1 MTGDGAGRGRL
12 AVVDDEERVAE
23 AYEAMLATEYDVV
36 RAHGGEAA
44 LEVVDE
50 SVDVVLLDR
59 RMPDLNGDEVLERL
73 RERPSDV
80 RVVMVTAVDPGE
92 DILDMPF
99 DDYLYKPVD
108 AETLRAAV
116 DQQFEAIEY
125 GDQVDEFLEKTAK
138 LGVLEAS
145 GHADAEQARRL
156 RSELNDVEERLGD
169 MRDDFEDIAHTFRD
183 IDRA

>member
-1 MTGDGAGRGRL
+1 MSGEDTNGRL

-23 AYEAMLATEYDVV
+23 AYEAMLETQYDIV
-36 RAHGGEAA
+36 RAHDGATA
-44 LEVVDE
+44 LEVIDDR
-50 SVDVVLLDR
+50 VDVVLLDR
-59 RMPDLNGDEVLERL
+59 RMPDMSGDEVLERL
-73 RERPSDV
+73 RDRPEGY

-92 DILDMPF
+92 DVLDMPF

-116 DQQFEAIEY
+116 AQQFEAIEY
-125 GDQVDEFLEKTAK
+125 GDRVDDFLEKTAK

-145 GHADAEQARRL
+145 GHGDVEQARRL
-156 RSELNDVEERLGD
+156 RSELSDVESELAE